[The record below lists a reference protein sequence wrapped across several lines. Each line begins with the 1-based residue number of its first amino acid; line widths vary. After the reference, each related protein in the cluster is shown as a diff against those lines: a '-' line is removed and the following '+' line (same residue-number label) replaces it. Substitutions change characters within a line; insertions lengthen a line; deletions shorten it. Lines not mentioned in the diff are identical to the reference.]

1 MCFITPKPQTRC
13 SFMDELSRKWT
24 TVTRKHRRLSL
35 SSNVLLKKREIVW
48 RGASTN
54 IFVIAHFPINCFFR
68 GEDRR
73 ITLQRTPSDPFYPT
87 MSCLVSKHDP
97 WQRLKPEKFNSDN
110 HEKDIS
116 GYKPQP
122 DTRLRLI
129 RHQWESSPL
138 PGSRPW
144 HFSFMPSVM
153 ETPIKVVEKGGYCFG
168 KSMQM
173 CR

>member
-1 MCFITPKPQTRC
+1 MNYRDTKTSPT
-13 SFMDELSRKWT
+13 ELELK
-24 TVTRKHRRLSL
+24 L
-35 SSNVLLKKREIVW
+35 LLKRREIVW
-48 RGASTN
+48 RDASTN
-54 IFVIAHFPINCFFR
+54 IFLIAHFPINSLMCVF
-68 GEDRR
+68 DRR
-73 ITLQRTPSDPFYPT
+73 ISLWTPPDPFYPT
-87 MSCLVSKHDP
+87 ILCLVSKHDP
-97 WQRLKPEKFNSDN
+97 WQRLKPKKLNSDN

-116 GYKPQP
+116 GYKPEP

>member
-1 MCFITPKPQTRC
+1 MCFITPKPHTRC

-35 SSNVLLKKREIVW
+35 SENVLLKKREIVW
-48 RGASTN
+48 TDASPN
-54 IFVIAHFPINCFFR
+54 IFLIAHW
-68 GEDRR
+68 
-73 ITLQRTPSDPFYPT
+73 TPSDPFYPT
-87 MSCLVSKHDP
+87 MSCLVSTHDP
-97 WQRLKPEKFNSDN
+97 RQRLKPEIFNSDN

-116 GYKPQP
+116 GYKPKP
-122 DTRLRLI
+122 DVRLRLI

-144 HFSFMPSVM
+144 RFPFMPSVM

-168 KSMQM
+168 KSRQM